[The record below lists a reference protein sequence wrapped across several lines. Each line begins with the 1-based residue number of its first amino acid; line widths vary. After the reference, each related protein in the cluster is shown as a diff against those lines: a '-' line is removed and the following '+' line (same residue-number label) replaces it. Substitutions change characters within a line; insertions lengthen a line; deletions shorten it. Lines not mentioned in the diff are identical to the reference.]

1 MNYMFVCFFNIDEI
15 NRLRGDN
22 MDISSQLERSG
33 VVIQM
38 QDKSI
43 KRLKKTADKSR
54 KDSSQTIHRALDLMK
69 THLQQASNAD
79 RIRSGDSVC
88 SDSSGLEDD
97 VLSIIS
103 EQKF

>member
-1 MNYMFVCFFNIDEI
+1 MFCIIVEI

-22 MDISSQLERSG
+22 MDISSQLEHSG
-33 VVIQM
+33 VVIQL

-69 THLQQASNAD
+69 THLQQATNGTG
-79 RIRSGDSVC
+79 RVRGGDSVC

-97 VLSIIS
+97 VLSIMS
-103 EQKF
+103 EQKM